1 MRVPRTCFHNLANF
15 PPARPAGW
23 GSKCSKPLGSDE
35 PRREREPSQWQQ
47 FTPSARQKI
56 KAAQQRY
63 FGESERKTA
72 LAGNGATAPLL
83 GAAGVWVLSLSW
95 GTPKSPLPAAC
106 TQKSLRPAE
115 SRVTTPPPGLDLRPR
130 PAQGLQGLGVMKERV
145 WYKPGSRLEPE
156 PKSHRVVAAGRAQM
170 PQKRADKTEHSLQG
184 RGGYL
189 LSETWRT
196 PEPVCTGRL
205 A

>member
-1 MRVPRTCFHNLANF
+1 MKGSLKSRANSPAPKRKWIEARAKPQGLKTLLATNSPNPSCLLPTPPVAGVWSVRVPRTCFHNLANF

-115 SRVTTPPPGLDLRPR
+115 SRVTTPP
-130 PAQGLQGLGVMKERV
+130 
-145 WYKPGSRLEPE
+145 
-156 PKSHRVVAAGRAQM
+156 RA
-170 PQKRADKTEHSLQG
+170 
-184 RGGYL
+184 
-189 LSETWRT
+189 WI
-196 PEPVCTGRL
+196 
-205 A
+205 